1 MGNPKKT
8 NKKPDD
14 IQKYPISKIE
24 PVTSNISFPN
34 NEMSKPKQKTIFGRM
49 KQKFGKKPTVSHI
62 SYKSL
67 NEDRASVIF
76 PSGRPLGKPSSLD
89 DSKLHWDL
97 PSSFLW

>member
-49 KQKFGKKPTVSHI
+49 KQKFNITPDFFQEIVASQESH
-62 SYKSL
+62 L
-67 NEDRASVIF
+67 IF
-76 PSGRPLGKPSSLD
+76 D
-89 DSKLHWDL
+89 
-97 PSSFLW
+97 